1 VSRRHAWEFGFSV
14 YMGTRRGWAM
24 DYKAIRNLATMFFEQ
39 ADKLGA
45 KPLLWDKHEG
55 AWRSRSYGE
64 TATQVSRLARGL
76 RSLGVEKGDR
86 VVIVS
91 ENRPDWVVADL
102 AIGALGAISVP
113 AYTTNTT
120 DDHLYILDHSEA
132 KLAIVSTER
141 LARNVLPAAHSASSC
156 DIVISMDAP
165 ASDNQAGVRSLHWD
179 DVMVMGD
186 DGPDDIREV
195 AASLARE
202 DVACFIYTSGTGGRP
217 KGVMLTHGSI
227 LANCYSAYDL
237 LVELGLGD
245 EVFLS
250 LLPLSHSYEHTCG
263 MFFPIS
269 IGAQIYY
276 AEGPDKIAQNL
287 QEARPTIM
295 TAVPRLY
302 EVLHDRIRRGVE
314 QAGGSKEK
322 LFLKA
327 IELGQKRHE
336 APATLTLGERMT
348 NVVLDLLVRKKV
360 AGRFGGR
367 LKTFVSGGAALNPD
381 IGNFFLALG
390 VGILQGYGQTEAS
403 PVISCNRPSKTRI
416 ETVGPKLAGVEIKIA
431 DDGEILVRGELL
443 MKGYWH
449 DQETTDATII
459 DGWLHTGDIGVIED
473 DGYLKITDRKK
484 DIIVNS
490 GGDNIAPAR
499 VEGVITLET
508 EIAQAMVYGDKRP
521 NLVAVV
527 VPSDDFIAE
536 WAKANGLEAD
546 LASLSENP
554 DFAKAIGE
562 VMDRVNVK
570 LSQIEK
576 VRRVTIATEAF
587 TTDNAM
593 MTPTLK
599 IRRHKIREAY
609 WERLDALY
617 GRG

>member
-1 VSRRHAWEFGFSV
+1 
-14 YMGTRRGWAM
+14 M
-24 DYKAIRNLATMFFEQ
+24 DYKAIRNLATMFFDQ
-39 ADKLGA
+39 AEVLGDK
-45 KPLLWDKHEG
+45 PFLWDKHAG
-55 AWRSRSYGE
+55 AWRSRSYAE

-76 RSLGVEKGDR
+76 RSLGIEKGDR

-102 AIGALGAISVP
+102 AIGAIGAISVP

-120 DDHLYILDHSEA
+120 DDHLHILEHSEA
-132 KLAIVSTER
+132 KIAIVSTER
-141 LARNVLPAAHSASSC
+141 LARNVLPAARSAGTC
-156 DIVISMDAP
+156 DIVIAMEAP
-165 ASDNQAGVRSLHWD
+165 ASDTQAGVRSLHWD
-179 DVMVMGD
+179 DVTAMGD
-186 DGPDDIREV
+186 EQPDDIRET
-195 AASLARE
+195 AAALTRE
-202 DVACFIYTSGTGGRP
+202 DIACFIYTSGTGGRP

-227 LANCYSAYDL
+227 LANCYSAHDL
-237 LVELGLGD
+237 LLEFGLGD

-250 LLPLSHSYEHTCG
+250 LLPLSHSYEHTAG
-263 MFFPIS
+263 LFFPIS

-287 QEARPTIM
+287 QEVRPTIM

-314 QAGGSKEK
+314 LAGGSKAK
-322 LFLKA
+322 LFQKA
-327 IELGQKRHE
+327 LDLGRKRHE
-336 APATLTLGERMT
+336 TPEALGLGEKLT
-348 NVVLDLLVRKKV
+348 NGVLDLLVRKKV

-403 PVISCNRPSKTRI
+403 PVISCNRPTKTRI
-416 ETVGPKLAGVEIKIA
+416 ETVGPALAGVEIKIA

-443 MKGYWH
+443 MKGYWR
-449 DQETTDATII
+449 DADTTAATII

-521 NLVAVV
+521 NLVGVV
-527 VPSDDFIAE
+527 VPSEEFIAE
-536 WAKANGLEAD
+536 WARANGAEAD
-546 LASLSENP
+546 LPSLAENP
-554 DFAKAIGE
+554 DFATAVGA
-562 VMDRVNVK
+562 VMDRVNAK

-576 VRRVTIATEAF
+576 VRRITIATEAF

-599 IRRHKIREAY
+599 IRRHKIREEY

>member
-1 VSRRHAWEFGFSV
+1 VSRRHAIGFGFSV

-45 KPLLWDKHEG
+45 KPFLWDKHQG
-55 AWRSRSYGE
+55 QWRSRSYAE
-64 TATQVSRLARGL
+64 TATQVDRLARGL
-76 RSLGVEKGDR
+76 RSLGIEKGDR

-102 AIGALGAISVP
+102 AIGAIGAISVP

-120 DDHLYILDHSEA
+120 DDHLYILDHSQA
-132 KLAIVSTER
+132 KIAIVSTER
-141 LARNVLPAAHSASSC
+141 LARNVLPAAHSASAC
-156 DIVISMDAP
+156 EIVISMDAP
-165 ASDNQAGVRSLHWD
+165 ESDNQAGVRSLHWD
-179 DVMVMGD
+179 DVMAMGD
-186 DGPDDIREV
+186 DGPDDIRAV
-195 AASLARE
+195 AGALARD

-237 LVELGLGD
+237 LLELGLGD

-314 QAGGSKEK
+314 QAGGSKAK
-322 LFLKA
+322 LFYKA
-327 IELGQKRHE
+327 LELGQKRHE
-336 APATLTLGERMT
+336 APDTLTMGERLT
-348 NVVLDLLVRKKV
+348 NVALDLLVRKKV

-449 DQETTDATII
+449 DQETTDATIV

-473 DGYLKITDRKK
+473 DGYLMITDRKK

-508 EIAQAMVYGDKRP
+508 EIVQAMVYGDKRP

-527 VPSDDFIAE
+527 VPSDEFIAE
-536 WAKANGLEAD
+536 WSKANGVDAD

-599 IRRHKIREAY
+599 IRRHKVREAY
-609 WERLDALY
+609 WEHLDALY

>member
-1 VSRRHAWEFGFSV
+1 
-14 YMGTRRGWAM
+14 M
-24 DYKAIRNLATMFFEQ
+24 DYQAIRSLAAMFFDQ
-39 ADKLGA
+39 ADKLGD
-45 KPLLWDKHEG
+45 KPFLWEKLTG
-55 AWRSRSYGE
+55 TWQSRSYAE
-64 TATQVSRLARGL
+64 AATQVSRLARGL
-76 RSLGVEKGDR
+76 RSLGVAKGDR

-102 AIGALGAISVP
+102 AAGALGAISVP

-141 LARNVLPAAHSASSC
+141 LARRVLPAARSATSC
-156 DIVISMDAP
+156 EIVISMEAP
-165 ASDNQAGVRSLHWD
+165 ASDTQAGVRSLHWD
-179 DVMVMGD
+179 EVMKMGD
-186 DGPDDIREV
+186 AAPDDIREG
-195 AASLARE
+195 AAALNRD

-217 KGVMLTHGSI
+217 KGVMLTNGSI
-227 LANCYSAYDL
+227 LANCYAAYDL
-237 LVELGLGD
+237 LVEMGLGED
-245 EVFLS
+245 VFLS

-314 QAGGSKEK
+314 QTGGAKAK
-322 LFLKA
+322 LFYKA
-327 IELGQKRHE
+327 LELGQKRHE
-336 APATLTLGERMT
+336 APETLTLGERLT
-348 NVVLDLLVRKKV
+348 NAALDLLVRKKV

-416 ETVGPKLAGVEIKIA
+416 ETVGPALAGVEIKIA
-431 DDGEILVRGELL
+431 EDGEILVRGELL

-449 DQETTDATII
+449 DPETTAATIV

-499 VEGVITLET
+499 VEGVITLEP

-527 VPSDDFIAE
+527 VPSEEFITD
-536 WAKANGLEAD
+536 WAKANGAEPD
-546 LASLSENP
+546 LAGLSANP
-554 DFAKAIGE
+554 KFAKALGT
-562 VMDRVNVK
+562 VMERVNAK

-576 VRRVTIATEAF
+576 VRRITIATEAF

-599 IRRHKIREAY
+599 IRRHKVREAY